1 MVWLLATEARQAVFT
16 PLDDGAQRSASVV
29 RRLGSAIA
37 LGLIEDGEQLPAE
50 HELALSLGVS
60 TTTLREA
67 LADLRRRGLVETRRG
82 RGGGSFVRA
91 TDDALAA
98 LSTSRIEELGTTDLR
113 DLGEFHAAISGAAS
127 LHAAER
133 STEQEADR
141 LDDLVERLAAASDVT
156 DRRRIDGRF
165 YIELAASAQSV
176 RFTLQA
182 IELQT
187 ELGQLPWP
195 PSDAYFADT
204 VQSHRAIVAA
214 VRERDAERARRLTEE
229 HILTRTQWL
238 IDLHMQAVA
247 GEESFA

>member
-1 MVWLLATEARQAVFT
+1 MVWLSTEARQSVFT
-16 PLDDGAQRSASVV
+16 RLDDGAQRSASVV

-37 LGLIEDGEQLPAE
+37 LGLLEDGEQLPSE
-50 HELALSLGVS
+50 SELAVSLGVS
-60 TTTLREA
+60 TTSLREA

-91 TDDALAA
+91 TDEALAE
-98 LSTSRIEELGTTDLR
+98 LSATRIEELGTTDLR
-113 DLGEFHAAISGAAS
+113 DLGEFHAAITGAAS

-133 STEQEADR
+133 ATDQEIDR
-141 LDDLVERLAAASDVT
+141 LDDLVARLAAADDMT

-182 IELQT
+182 IEIQT

-195 PSDAYFADT
+195 PSDAHFADT
-204 VQSHRAIVAA
+204 VESHRAIVHA
-214 VRERDAERARRLTEE
+214 VRDRDAQRARTLTED
-229 HILTRTQWL
+229 HILARTQWL
-238 IDLHMQAVA
+238 VELHMQALS
-247 GEESFA
+247 GEKSFA